1 MTNEIGT
8 ATFNALTPL
17 ARKEPVSPAPES
29 KQVSAE
35 NKIHGGVGNN
45 QALNE
50 QVPAQSRN
58 DLEATVQDLNNL
70 VQELHRELQFTV
82 DDDSGD
88 MVIKVIDQQ
97 TDEVIRQ
104 IPSEEVVKLRQRLAD
119 ATGAIFRDS
128 A

>member
-8 ATFNALTPL
+8 ATYNALAPL
-17 ARKEPVSPAPES
+17 ARKESVSPASEPRQASGDKNVNGTAGS
-29 KQVSAE
+29 KQA
-35 NKIHGGVGNN
+35 
-45 QALNE
+45 QNE
-50 QVPAQSRN
+50 QAPAKNRN
-58 DLEATVQDLNNL
+58 DLEESVQDLNNL
-70 VQELHRELQFTV
+70 VQELHRELRFSV

-88 MVIKVIDQQ
+88 MVIKVIDQK

-104 IPSEEVVKLRQRLAD
+104 IPSEEVMQLRQRLAD